1 MYNISHEASLNI
13 SETNDSILEMKKVG
27 TIPLLK
33 NSDKFKSKT
42 SKENQLDDGSSR
54 SNLGLLFS

>member
-13 SETNDSILEMKKVG
+13 SETNDSIMEMKKVG
-27 TIPLLK
+27 AIPLLK

-42 SKENQLDDGSSR
+42 SKEN
-54 SNLGLLFS
+54 